1 MTSESSEPD
10 EQADADLA
18 WHREMDRLVDA
29 WDDDG
34 EFLPGVAKLLA
45 SADIFDDEPTHEKW
59 RRGQRW
65 N

>member
-10 EQADADLA
+10 EQVEVDADLA
-18 WHREMDRLVDA
+18 WHREMDRLVDL
-29 WDDDG
+29 W
-34 EFLPGVAKLLA
+34 
-45 SADIFDDEPTHEKW
+45 DDEPTHEKW

>member
-10 EQADADLA
+10 EQVEADLDLA
-18 WHREMDRLVDA
+18 WHREMDRLA
-29 WDDDG
+29 EFWDDQ
-34 EFLPGVAKLLA
+34 
-45 SADIFDDEPTHEKW
+45 PTHEKW